1 MVKSPGTALFLSD
14 ISISECLGK
23 NYLRATK
30 RPSRRPPT
38 AATPT
43 APPRIRA
50 NAVVNFTGNFSA
62 FFRSLL
68 IEALHVS
75 ACTSQAF
82 FSLSLEL
89 FSFFAGSGGGLL
101 QEFVS
106 LFEGSVNIFTN
117 YGFNFVFH
125 TEITSL

>member
-1 MVKSPGTALFLSD
+1 MPREELLASNQKT
-14 ISISECLGK
+14 EQE
-23 NYLRATK
+23 
-30 RPSRRPPT
+30 
-38 AATPT
+38 AADSCDTDS
-43 APPRIRA
+43 APRIGA
-50 NAVVNFTGNFSA
+50 DAVVNFTGNFSA

-82 FSLSLEL
+82 FSFCLEL

-117 YGFNFVFH
+117 YGFNFVFY

>member
-1 MVKSPGTALFLSD
+1 MPREELLASNQKTEQEAADSSD
-14 ISISECLGK
+14 TDS
-23 NYLRATK
+23 T
-30 RPSRRPPT
+30 
-38 AATPT
+38 
-43 APPRIRA
+43 PRIRA

-117 YGFNFVFH
+117 YGFNLF
-125 TEITSL
+125 EKSITCRKPS

>member
-1 MVKSPGTALFLSD
+1 MPREELLASNQKTEQEAADSSD
-14 ISISECLGK
+14 TDS
-23 NYLRATK
+23 T
-30 RPSRRPPT
+30 
-38 AATPT
+38 
-43 APPRIRA
+43 PRIRA

-117 YGFNFVFH
+117 YGFNLVFH